1 MITLNTT
8 TNSTEYPVDSLCPT
22 LRDIAKDIH
31 KIVKAPL
38 ALCCNSIL
46 AAATLTAQSFVDVE
60 IDGRVYPTSNF
71 FVTIADSGERKT
83 TVDKI
88 SLAPIEEWI
97 LREKKKSFNKPNV
110 PKFSDPLSV
119 VGRVTLA
126 GLWTLLD
133 AHSPSV
139 GIFSNEGGS
148 ILGGYSMKSENIDS
162 FSSGLSSLWDGSVWG
177 IVQANTGAKFLYDKR
192 VSMHLMIQRHLRKDI
207 LGSDRLWD
215 QGLLSRILFV
225 EPISTIGTRFPYEGK
240 NIDDLDSYKRY
251 AKRITE
257 ILDSGIKIDLENGG
271 GLITRK
277 LSLTP
282 EAKVIWVEFHDA
294 VEKELGPSG
303 KYNVILNFA
312 NKLAEIALRIAG
324 LFAFIENKDVTSI
337 SYNCMSQA
345 IEISIFY
352 MNHLLKLLEIDR
364 DQAKR
369 NSLVKWLFNQ
379 RNKNASMSH
388 VTVQEANKN
397 SPVRGVD
404 SVRKIMNQ
412 LADEKKLVLD
422 NIDHYKVNWDLL

>member
-1 MITLNTT
+1 MDPNREEKTFNTT
-8 TNSTEYPVDSLCPT
+8 
-22 LRDIAKDIH
+22 
-31 KIVKAPL
+31 KA
-38 ALCCNSIL
+38 
-46 AAATLTAQSFVDVE
+46 
-60 IDGRVYPTSNF
+60 
-71 FVTIADSGERKT
+71 
-83 TVDKI
+83 
-88 SLAPIEEWI
+88 
-97 LREKKKSFNKPNV
+97 

-119 VGRVTLA
+119 VGRLTLA
-126 GLWTLLD
+126 GLWLLLD
-133 AHSPSV
+133 DHSPSV

-225 EPISTIGTRFPYEGK
+225 EPVSTIGTRLPYEAI
-240 NIDDLDSYKRY
+240 NIFDQDSYKRY

-282 EAKVIWVEFHDA
+282 EAKVLWVEFHDA
-294 VEKELGPSG
+294 VEKELRPNGQ
-303 KYNVILNFA
+303 YHVILNFA

-324 LFAFIENKDVTSI
+324 LFEFIEDKEAMNI
-337 SYNCMSQA
+337 SRICMSQA
-345 IEISIFY
+345 IDVSIFY
-352 MNHLLKLLEIDR
+352 MNHLLKLIEIDR

-379 RNKNASMSH
+379 RNKNTTMTH
-388 VTVQEANKN
+388 VTVKDANKN
-397 SPVRGVD
+397 GPIRGVGSVD
-404 SVRKIMNQ
+404 IVRKVMSQ

-422 NIDHYKVNWDLL
+422 GIDCYKVNWDLL